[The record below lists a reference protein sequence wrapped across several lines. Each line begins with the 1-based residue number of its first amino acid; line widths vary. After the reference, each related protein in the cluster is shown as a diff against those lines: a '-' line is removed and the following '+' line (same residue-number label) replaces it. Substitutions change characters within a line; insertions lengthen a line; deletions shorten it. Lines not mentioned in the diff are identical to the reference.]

1 MASVARDL
9 GAWLWRLVPANPIL
23 LRVVHSGG
31 RRTRHLWIRVAY
43 LSILAA
49 ATIIGVIVA
58 HQNAGGASLADLAK
72 RATQVFEQVS
82 MIQLILVCILA
93 PIFTA
98 GAITQ
103 EKNSQT
109 FNILLTT
116 PLTNAQIVL
125 GSLLSRLFFVAVLL
139 VAGIPLFCI
148 MMVYG
153 GVTGDKIALS
163 IALAGCTALLT
174 GSLAITISVIRIGT
188 GRTIFS
194 FCLTIAIY
202 LIVVYALAAW
212 SAVIPP
218 EAEPAPGQDERM
230 SWLAAFHPFLA
241 LAATLGRTPPPDFGS
256 VAHYGF
262 PRSYLLA
269 WPQYCY
275 LAFTTAASLALIVFS
290 LSFVRRGAK
299 EGEATFLNRL
309 FGYRRRAAADPQK
322 ARRTRHIGKNPI
334 AWREAV
340 TSASAGGGPIVRYA
354 VFGSGLVFA
363 MLLLAY
369 YLKGNLTVE
378 ETRLWLYGAVAVELG
393 ITLFVATTTAATS
406 MTREKESNTLEL
418 LLGTPMT
425 SDMIIRGKIWGLVHA
440 AGPMLLVPYL
450 TIGLFLLF
458 DLLTGRAFR
467 AEGPVVS
474 WEASLTLPI
483 LLVCFTAFACLVGLQ
498 ASIKARRTL
507 TAVFTSMALVLAVFA
522 VTGGCALAVKESG
535 TSYLTAAFMPVT
547 PITAVYVAI
556 DPASA
561 LSRPGQVMDGAT
573 LQTCRVV
580 AVVAALCSALVY
592 GLVGYAMHRTMVRNF
607 DMIIRK
613 QTA

>member
-1 MASVARDL
+1 MASVAHDL
-9 GAWLWRLVPANPIL
+9 GAWFWRLVPANPIL
-23 LRVVHSGG
+23 LRVVYSGG

-43 LSILAA
+43 LAILAA

-58 HQNAGGASLADLAK
+58 HQSAGGASLADLAK

-82 MIQLILVCILA
+82 MIQLALVCILA

-103 EKNSQT
+103 EKDSQT

-116 PLTNAQIVL
+116 PLTNGQIVF

-139 VAGIPLFCI
+139 LAGIPLFCI

-174 GSLAITISVIRIGT
+174 GSLAITISVVRVGT

-194 FCLTIAIY
+194 FYLAIAIY
-202 LIVVYALAAW
+202 LIVVYSLASW
-212 SAVIPP
+212 SGLIPP
-218 EAEPAPGQDERM
+218 EAEPAPGKDERM

-241 LAATLGRTPPPDFGS
+241 LGATLGRTPPPDFGS

-262 PRSYLLA
+262 PCSYLLA
-269 WPQYCY
+269 RPQHSY
-275 LAFTTAASLALIVFS
+275 LALTTAASLLLIIFS
-290 LSFVRRGAK
+290 LAFVRRGAK
-299 EGEATFLNRL
+299 EGEATILNRI
-309 FGYRRRAAADPQK
+309 FGYRRQAQSDPEK
-322 ARRTRHIGKNPI
+322 ARRARLIRRNPI

-340 TSASAGGGPIVRYA
+340 TSASAGGGPILRYS

-363 MLLLAY
+363 ILLLAY
-369 YLKGNLTVE
+369 YLKGNLTTAD
-378 ETRLWLYGAVAVELG
+378 TRLWLYAAVAVELG
-393 ITLFVATTTAATS
+393 ITLFIATTTAATS

-425 SDMIIRGKIWGLVHA
+425 SDTIIRGKIWGLVHA

-450 TIGLFLLF
+450 TIGLFLFF
-458 DLLTGRAFR
+458 DVITGRAFR
-467 AEGPVVS
+467 GEGPVVS
-474 WEASLTLPI
+474 WEAAVTLPI
-483 LLVCFTAFACLVGLQ
+483 LLVCFTAFACMVGLQ

-507 TAVFTSMALVLAVFA
+507 TAVFTSMGLVLAVFA
-522 VTGGCALAVKESG
+522 VTGGCALAVKGSG
-535 TSYLTAAFMPVT
+535 TSFLTAAFMPLT

-561 LSRPGQVMDGAT
+561 LSQPGQPLDGAT

-580 AVVAALCSALVY
+580 AVVAAFCSALVY
-592 GLVGYAMHRTMVRNF
+592 GLIGYAMHRAMVRNF